1 MNQVEIVLANTGE
14 RMRVEPGTPVAQL
27 AEEYTK
33 QRMAEEG
40 KAPWP
45 VLGALVNNKVEPLQ
59 YRIYNPK
66 TIQLLDIQSRQGF
79 RMYRNSLEMLLYK
92 AVRDCYPGARLSID
106 HSLQNGFYCRITPA
120 DPSVSPK
127 WADSS
132 PKIGEQLGG
141 GVGEHPGGGNSS
153 SPVIGE
159 GDRPEGVVEGY
170 VPLPPNDEVCRT
182 VREHMIAL
190 QEQDLPFVA
199 KTMLLKDAIELIRN
213 ENMPKTLNVLEHL
226 RQIYIEM
233 NFLGDT
239 IHKINGKLVPS
250 TGCLTTWDFRQYGDD
265 GYMLQCADPEHP
277 DKLSLYVETP
287 KLFAIFREHYHWTE
301 LMHMST
307 IADYNRIVWGDG
319 GQNLVLLAEALHEK
333 KYAEIADQVRQSGA
347 KMVLLAG
354 PSSSGKT
361 TSCRRLSIQLSVLG
375 YDVNQLSLDD
385 YFLGRDRTP
394 KLPNGEYDFE
404 SVDALD
410 IPMLNDHLNRLFL
423 GEEVKIPTFD
433 FKKGEPFFSGKTLK
447 LGPRSILV
455 VEGIHALNPKLTAE
469 IAEELKFKVYVSAL
483 TQISVDDQN
492 IIHGTD
498 NRLVRRIVRDNNF
511 RGWNALETLRR
522 WPEVVRG
529 ERKHIFPYQENAN
542 VMFNSSLLYELGVL
556 KRYAEPL
563 LKQVPED
570 CEEYSSARQLLD
582 FSELLLPIDDR
593 FIPHNSIMREFLG
606 GSAFE
611 Y

>member
-1 MNQVEIVLANTGE
+1 MNKVEIVLANTGE
-14 RMRVEPGTPVAQL
+14 RKWIEPGTQVAEL
-27 AEEYTK
+27 ASEYVK
-33 QRMAEEG
+33 QKTAADG

-45 VLGALVNNKVEPLQ
+45 ILGALVNNRVEPLQ

-66 TIQLLDIQSRQGF
+66 TIQLLDITSRQGF
-79 RMYRNSLEMLLYK
+79 RMYRNALTMMLYT
-92 AVRDCYPGARLSID
+92 AVHDCYPKAVLSID
-106 HSLQNGFYCRITPA
+106 HSLQNGFYCRITSA
-120 DPSVSPK
+120 
-127 WADSS
+127 
-132 PKIGEQLGG
+132 
-141 GVGEHPGGGNSS
+141 
-153 SPVIGE
+153 
-159 GDRPEGVVEGY
+159 VEDFQ
-170 VPLPPNDEVCRT
+170 LPPNDEVCRT
-182 VREHMIAL
+182 VRERMIAL
-190 QEQDLPFVA
+190 QEADIPFEA
-199 KTMLLKDAIELIRN
+199 KTMLLKDATEMIRPRH
-213 ENMPKTLNVLEHL
+213 MPKTLYTLEHL
-226 RQIYIEM
+226 KQLYIEM
-233 NFLGDT
+233 NFLGET
-239 IHKINGKLVPS
+239 VHKINGKLAPS
-250 TGCLTTWDFRQYGDD
+250 TGCLTTWDFRQYSED

-277 DKLSLYVETP
+277 DKLSLYTETP

-307 IADYNRIVWGDG
+307 VSDYNRIVYNGG
-319 GQNLVLLAEALHEK
+319 GQDLILLAEALHEK
-333 KYAEIADQVRQSGA
+333 KYAEIAAQVRQSGA

-361 TSCRRLSIQLSVLG
+361 TSCRRLSVQLSVLG
-375 YDVNQLSLDD
+375 YDVNQLSPDD
-385 YFLGRDRTP
+385 YFMCRERTP

-410 IPMLNDHLNRLFL
+410 IPLLNEHMNRLFH
-423 GEEVKIPTFD
+423 GEEVEIPTFD
-433 FKKGEPFFSGKTLK
+433 FVKGEPFFGGKKLK

-483 TQISVDDQN
+483 TQLSIDDQN

-511 RGWNALETLRR
+511 RGWNAHETLRR

-529 ERKHIFPYQENAN
+529 ERRHIFPYQENAN
-542 VMFNSSLLYELGVL
+542 VMFNSALLYELGVL
-556 KRYAEPL
+556 KLYAEPL

-570 CEEYSSARQLLD
+570 CEEYSIAQQLLG
-582 FSELLLPIDDR
+582 FSELLLPIDDK
-593 FIPHNSIMREFLG
+593 FIPYNSIMREFLG

>member
-1 MNQVEIVLANTGE
+1 MNNVEIVLANTGE
-14 RMRVEPGTPVAQL
+14 RMQITPGTAVAEL
-27 AEEYTK
+27 AERYVKEKTL
-33 QRMAEEG
+33 ADG

-66 TIQLLDIQSRQGF
+66 TIELLDITSRQGF
-79 RMYRNSLEMLLYK
+79 RMYRNALCLMLYK
-92 AVRDCYPGARLSID
+92 AVKDCYPQAELSID
-106 HSLQNGFYCRITPA
+106 HSLQNGFYCRIEEGKECEECEGGQGVQEGKTLPA
-120 DPSVSPK
+120 
-127 WADSS
+127 
-132 PKIGEQLGG
+132 
-141 GVGEHPGGGNSS
+141 
-153 SPVIGE
+153 
-159 GDRPEGVVEGY
+159 
-170 VPLPPNDEVCRT
+170 NDEVCRT
-182 VREHMIAL
+182 VRERMIAL
-190 QEQDLPFVA
+190 QEEDLPFVS
-199 KTMLLKDAIELIRN
+199 KTMLLKDAIELIRDKGI
-213 ENMPKTLNVLEHL
+213 PKTLYVLEHL
-226 RQIYIEM
+226 RQFYIEM

-239 IHKINGKLVPS
+239 VHKINGKLAPS
-250 TGCLTTWDFRQYGDD
+250 TGCLSTWDFRTYGDE
-265 GYMLQCADPEHP
+265 GYLLQCADPEHP
-277 DKLSLYVETP
+277 DKLSLYTETP
-287 KLFAIFREHYHWTE
+287 KLFAIFREHYHWTD

-307 IADYNRIVWGDG
+307 ISDYNRIVYQDG
-319 GQNLVLLAEALHEK
+319 GQNLILLAEALHEK

-361 TSCRRLSIQLSVLG
+361 TSCRRLSVQLNVLG

-385 YFLGRDRTP
+385 YFMDRDRTP

-410 IPMLNDHLNRLFL
+410 IPMLNDHLNRLFQ
-423 GEEVKIPTFD
+423 GEEVAIPTFD

-469 IAEELKFKVYVSAL
+469 IDEELKFKVYVSAL
-483 TQISVDDQN
+483 TQLSIDDQN

-511 RGWNALETLRR
+511 RGWNAYETLRR

-542 VMFNSSLLYELGVL
+542 VMFNSALLYELGVL

-570 CEEYSSARQLLD
+570 CEEYSIAQQLLT
-582 FSELLLPIDDR
+582 FSELLLPIEDK
-593 FIPHNSIMREFLG
+593 FIPYNSIMREFLG